1 MEQFQIFSS
10 LGWIKTNKV
19 VSMGG
24 EGGGHI
30 ECTVGSSIPT
40 TLLTTKPSP
49 ADKAC
54 EHTHPT

>member
-1 MEQFQIFSS
+1 MS
-10 LGWIKTNKV
+10 L
-19 VSMGG
+19 GG